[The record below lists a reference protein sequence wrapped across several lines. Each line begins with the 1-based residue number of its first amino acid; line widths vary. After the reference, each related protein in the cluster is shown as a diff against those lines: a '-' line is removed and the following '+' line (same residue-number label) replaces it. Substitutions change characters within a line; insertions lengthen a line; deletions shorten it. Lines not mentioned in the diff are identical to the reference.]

1 MMLANTLVKIDS
13 ECKKNINMNIDDI
26 LELFLD
32 NPKKCFSIH
41 QITAKGEISMDKQP
55 GDWYGVNSIT

>member
-41 QITAKGEISMDKQP
+41 QITAKGEISMDK
-55 GDWYGVNSIT
+55 